1 MLAMGSVPYGLAREG
16 LPMDCVSAIVLS
28 GVGTMVSLMGEDEE
42 KYVENAWS
50 KHPMY
55 NNQSEMTPIKELML
69 TAGRKARFSVA
80 SLLAENQE
88 IIEKN
93 KKLIAKIPNVSKTD
107 KKYAKHKRERLRA
120 QARIPVDMITPGTAR
135 KSASRKIF

>member
-1 MLAMGSVPYGLAREG
+1 
-16 LPMDCVSAIVLS
+16 MDCVSAIVLS

-42 KYVENAWS
+42 KYIEETWL

-55 NNQSEMTPIKELML
+55 KDQSGMTPIKDLMQ

-80 SLLAENQE
+80 SLLAENQD

-93 KKLIAKIPNVSKTD
+93 KKQIKNIPNVDKTD
-107 KKYAKHKRERLRA
+107 KKYAKYKRERLRA
-120 QARIPVDMITPGTAR
+120 QARINMATESSA
-135 KSASRKIF
+135 KSQLQLERYPKTLDWIRIL